1 MQLSPWLLLAVAILV
16 EVAGTTCMK
25 LSNGFSRPLPAILV
39 FVFYGIGFSLLSIC
53 MKTLDLSVVYA
64 IWCGVGMAIIA
75 LLGVTVFGETMTL
88 HKGLS
93 IFLIGVG
100 VVSLSLANR
109 GGG

>member
-1 MQLSPWLLLAVAILV
+1 MHINPWLLLAVAILV

-25 LSNGFSRPLPAILV
+25 LSDGFTRLVPATLV

-64 IWCGVGMAIIA
+64 IWCGVGMAIISV
-75 LLGVTVFGETMTL
+75 LGVAVFNETMTL

-93 IFLIGVG
+93 ILLIGVG
-100 VVSLSLANR
+100 VVGLSLASR
-109 GGG
+109 AG